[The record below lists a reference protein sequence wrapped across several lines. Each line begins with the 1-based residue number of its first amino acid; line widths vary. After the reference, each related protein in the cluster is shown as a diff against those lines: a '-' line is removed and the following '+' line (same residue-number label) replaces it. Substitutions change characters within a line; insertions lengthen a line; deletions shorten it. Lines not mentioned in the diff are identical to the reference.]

1 MVTLLLAGTMTMQAA
16 DVKQQGNIV
25 TIRPDGGQAKV
36 ICLEVINDNII
47 RVRATPKEELPVKPA
62 SLMIVPQQA
71 PAKGSYTIEETN
83 EAVCVV
89 SKNVRA
95 VVSKAKGEVWFY
107 DGEGKVRLLKETEN
121 GNGKQFW
128 DFTVPERELGIKGGV
143 QPTEEQKHGLSWQMT
158 FDSPDDEAF
167 YGLGQHQS
175 EEFNM
180 KGKNEDLFQY
190 NTKVSIPFVLST
202 KGYGLLWDAYSYC
215 RFGNPNDYQQLNR
228 AFKLYD
234 KQGREGH
241 LTGTYIDARG
251 KKLVRNEDS
260 IYYEYGTPE
269 KSEIALKTD
278 NGGIKNLP
286 KGFNLAGA
294 NVVYEGFVE
303 APQTDNYQF
312 ILYYAGYIKVYIDG
326 KEVVQERWRTAWN
339 PNAYKFSAMLT
350 QNKKTHLRIEWQPDG
365 GESYCGL
372 RVAKSRAAEDRDA
385 LTIWCE
391 MAKDMDYYFI
401 AGKNFDEV
409 ISGYR
414 TLTGKASLY
423 PKWALGFWQSR
434 ERYKTQDEIVSTL
447 AEFRK
452 RQIPIDNIVQD
463 WNYWPEDQW
472 GSHQFEAS
480 RYPNPQQMLDDVHQ
494 MHGRFMISVW
504 PKLYVNTDNYK
515 ELDAKGWMYNQS
527 PTDDIHDWVGPG
539 YKNGFYDAYDPEARK
554 MFWRQMAEK
563 LYPVAPLSSP
573 EGATKVRKSN
583 EAPSGAVGGAY
594 VDAWWMDASEP
605 NVRDCTPMWYRKA
618 LCGPTALGTST
629 EYFNAY
635 STVNADA
642 IYNGQRSV
650 WKGKQN
656 EPRVFLLTRSGFA
669 GEQRYSTATWSGDI
683 GTRWEDMRAQMTA
696 GLNYS
701 MSGIPFW
708 GMDQGGFC
716 VEKRYEEAQ
725 RLFDRTGQENEDLKE
740 WRELQTRWNQFG
752 AFIPLFR
759 SHGQWP
765 LREIWNIAPDNH
777 PAYKSFVYY
786 DRLRYQLMP
795 YLYSLA
801 GWAHFKDYTL
811 MRALVMDFNGDSE
824 VENVGNQ
831 WMLGPAL
838 MACPVGYYKAR
849 NRSVYF
855 PAQTGWYNLYS
866 GEKIIDSDPTAAANS
881 SLFTLHSSLSS
892 RRLVVD
898 APYEQIPVFVREG
911 AIIPFG
917 PAMQWSDEKPAELIN
932 LYVYAGQDGE
942 FQLYEDE
949 GTNYNY
955 EKGKYATIDI
965 TYDDASS
972 TVTFG
977 ARKGQFPGMLKQRRF
992 NVVLVGKDAPKPLNL
1007 ENPEGKMVTYNGK
1020 AVSVK
1025 L

>member
-1 MVTLLLAGTMTMQAA
+1 MKQIMIMVSALLVSATAMAA
-16 DVKQQGNIV
+16 SVQTSANNV

-36 ICLEVINDNII
+36 ISLEVMNDNII
-47 RVRATPKEELPVKPA
+47 RVRATSKDALPVKPA
-62 SLMIVPQQA
+62 SLMIVPQAA
-71 PAKGSYTIEETN
+71 PAKGSYSVTEDADN
-83 EAVCVV
+83 VV
-89 SKNVRA
+89 VKAKNVKA
-95 VVSKAKGEVWFY
+95 VVSKATGQVTFY
-107 DGEGKVRLLKETEN
+107 DAAGNQLLKEAKD
-121 GNGKQFW
+121 GKQFW
-128 DFTVPERELGIKGGV
+128 DFTVPERELGIKTGYTV
-143 QPTEEQKHGLSWQMT
+143 PEEQKHGLSWQMK

-190 NTKVSIPFVLST
+190 NTKVSIPFVLSN
-202 KGYGLLWDAYSYC
+202 KNYGLLWDSYSYC
-215 RFGNPNDYQQLNR
+215 RFGNPNDYLQLNR

-234 KQGREGH
+234 KSGKEGH
-241 LTGTYIDARG
+241 LTGTYVDARG
-251 KKLVRNEDS
+251 KKLVRDEDS

-269 KSEIALKTD
+269 KSAIALKTD
-278 NGGIKNLP
+278 NGGIKNFP
-286 KGFNLAGA
+286 KDINLFGA
-294 NVVYEGFVE
+294 NVTYEGFIE
-303 APQTDNYQF
+303 PECCGHCKGKSQLYQF
-312 ILYYAGYIKVYIDG
+312 ILYYSGYVKVYIDG
-326 KEVVQERWRTAWN
+326 KEVVPERWRTAWN
-339 PNAYKFSAMLT
+339 PNTYKFSTEL
-350 QNKKTHLRIEWQPDG
+350 QKGKRVQLRIEWRPDG
-365 GESYCGL
+365 GEAYCGL
-372 RVAKSRAAEDRDA
+372 RVSEPRNKTEREQLSV
-385 LTIWCE
+385 WSE

-401 AGKNFDEV
+401 AGENLDQV

-423 PKWALGFWQSR
+423 PKWVLGFWQSR
-434 ERYKTQDEIVSTL
+434 ERYKTQDEIEGTL

-452 RQIPIDNIVQD
+452 RHIPIDNIVQD

-472 GSHQFEAS
+472 GSHKFEAS
-480 RYPNPQQMLDDVHQ
+480 RYPNPQQMLDNVHQ

-504 PKLYVNTDNYK
+504 PKFYCNTDNYK
-515 ELDAKGWMYNQS
+515 ELDAKGWMYIQS

-539 YKNGFYDAYDPEARK
+539 YTNGFYDAYDAGARK
-554 MFWRQMAEK
+554 MFWRQMDEN
-563 LYPVAPLSSP
+563 LYSAL
-573 EGATKVRKSN
+573 GK
-583 EAPSGAVGGAY
+583 G

-618 LCGPTALGTST
+618 LSGPTALGTST

-650 WKGKQN
+650 WKGKLN

-669 GEQRYSTATWSGDI
+669 GEQRFSTATWSGDI

-701 MSGIPFW
+701 ISGVPFW

-716 VEKRYEEAQ
+716 VENRYVAAQ
-725 RLFDRTGQENEDLKE
+725 QLYDRTKVENEDLKE

-752 AFIPLFR
+752 TFIPLFR

-765 LREIWNIAPDNH
+765 LREIWNIAPDEH

-786 DRLRYQLMP
+786 DKLRYRLMP

-801 GWAHFKDYTL
+801 GWAHFRDYTL
-811 MRALVMDFNGDSE
+811 MRPLVMDFNGDRE
-824 VENVGNQ
+824 VENIGNQ
-831 WMLGPAL
+831 WMFGPAL
-838 MACPVGYYKAR
+838 MACPVGYHKAR

-855 PAQTGWYNLYS
+855 PAQCAWYDLYT
-866 GEKIIDSDPTAAANS
+866 GEKIIDAKPNVS
-881 SLFTLHSSLSS
+881 SSG

-898 APYEQIPVFVREG
+898 APYERIPVFVRSG

-917 PAMQWSDEKPAELIN
+917 PEMEWSDEKPAELIH
-932 LYVYAGQDGE
+932 LYVYAGQDGS

-965 TYDDASS
+965 TYDDATR

-977 ARKGQFPGMLKQRRF
+977 ARKGQFAGMLKNRQF
-992 NVVLVGKDAPKPLNL
+992 NIVLISKEHPQPLNL
-1007 ENPEGKMVTYNGK
+1007 DNPSGKLVSYNGK
-1020 AVSVK
+1020 AITVK

>member
-1 MVTLLLAGTMTMQAA
+1 MKKVLATVSALLMAGTSLAA
-16 DVKQQGNIV
+16 DVQTNGNNV

-36 ICLEVINDNII
+36 VYLEVINDRII
-47 RVRATPKEELPVKPA
+47 RVRATSESSLPVKPA
-62 SLMIVPQQA
+62 SLMIVPQTA
-71 PAKGSYTIEETN
+71 PQKGSFTVSEEGET
-83 EAVCVV
+83 VV
-89 SKNVRA
+89 VKAKEVKA
-95 VVSKAKGEVWFY
+95 VVQKATGAVTFFDA
-107 DGEGKVRLLKETEN
+107 DGRQLLQEAKD
-121 GNGKQFW
+121 GKQFW
-128 DFTVPERELGIKGGV
+128 PFTVPERELGIKGGV
-143 QPTEEQKHGLSWQMT
+143 QPTEAQKHGLTWQMK

-190 NTKVSIPFVLST
+190 NTKVSIPFVLSN
-202 KGYGLLWDAYSYC
+202 KGYGLLWDSYSYC
-215 RFGNPNDYQQLNR
+215 RFGNPNDYLQLNR

-234 KQGREGH
+234 RNGEEGH
-241 LTGTYIDARG
+241 LTGTYIDRMG
-251 KKLVRNEDS
+251 KKLVRDEDS
-260 IYYEYGTPE
+260 IYYEYGTPA

-286 KGFNLAGA
+286 QGFQLMGA
-294 NVVYEGFVE
+294 NVTYEGFIE
-303 APQTDNYQF
+303 PECCGKCKGKTQLYQF

-326 KEVVQERWRTAWN
+326 REVVPERWRTAWN
-339 PNAYKFSAMLT
+339 PNSYKFSCELQKGRKA
-350 QNKKTHLRIEWQPDG
+350 QLRIEWQPDG

-372 RVAKSRAAEDRDA
+372 RVAEPRSAEERGK
-385 LTIWCE
+385 LSVWSE
-391 MAKDMDYYFI
+391 MARDMDYYFI
-401 AGKNFDEV
+401 AGSTFDQV

-414 TLTGKASLY
+414 TLTGRASLY
-423 PKWALGFWQSR
+423 PKWVLGFWQSR
-434 ERYKTQDEIVSTL
+434 ERYKTSGEIEDNL

-452 RQIPIDNIVQD
+452 RHIPIDNIVQD

-480 RYPNPQQMLDDVHQ
+480 RYPNPQAMLDSVHA

-504 PKLYVNTDNYK
+504 PKFYCNTNNYK
-515 ELDAKGWMYNQS
+515 ELDAKGWMYVQS

-539 YKNGFYDAYDPEARK
+539 YKNGFYDAYDAGARK
-554 MFWRQMAEK
+554 MFWRQMDEN
-563 LYPVAPLSSP
+563 LY
-573 EGATKVRKSN
+573 TKYN
-583 EAPSGAVGGAY
+583 HNGIAG

-618 LCGPTALGTST
+618 LSGPTALGTST

-650 WKGKQN
+650 YKGKAD

-669 GEQRYSTATWSGDI
+669 GEQRFSTATWSGDI

-716 VEKRYEEAQ
+716 VENRYMAAQ
-725 RLFDRTGQENEDLKE
+725 QIFDRAGVETEDLKE
-740 WRELQTRWNQFG
+740 WRELQCRWNQFG

-765 LREIWNIAPDNH
+765 LREIWNIAPDEH

-786 DRLRYQLMP
+786 DKLRYRLMP
-795 YLYSLA
+795 YLYSMA

-811 MRALVMDFNGDSE
+811 MRALVMDFNGDKE
-824 VENVGNQ
+824 VENIGNQ
-831 WMLGPAL
+831 WMFGPAL

-855 PAQTGWYNLYS
+855 PDQCGWYNLYTNEFVE
-866 GEKIIDSDPTAAANS
+866 GGQ
-881 SLFTLHSSLSS
+881 
-892 RRLVVD
+892 RLVVE
-898 APYEQIPVFVREG
+898 APYEQIPVYVREG

-917 PAMQWSDEKPAELIN
+917 PEMEWSDEKPAELIN
-932 LYVYAGQDGE
+932 LYVYAGQNGE

-965 TYDDASS
+965 RYDDASK
-972 TVTFG
+972 TVSFG
-977 ARKGQFPGMLKQRRF
+977 ARQGQFPGMLKNRRF
-992 NVVLVGKDAPKPLNL
+992 NIVLITKDAPKPLNL
-1007 ENPEGKMVTYNGK
+1007 DNPEGKMVNYAGK
-1020 AVSVK
+1020 A
-1025 L
+1025 LTIQL

>member
-1 MVTLLLAGTMTMQAA
+1 MKRIKILVSAMLLSSTMMAA
-16 DVKQQGNIV
+16 VVQTNGNNV
-25 TIRPDGGQAKV
+25 TIMPDGGQAKV
-36 ICLEVINDNII
+36 VYLEVMNNQII
-47 RVRATPKEELPVKPA
+47 RVRATSKQALPTKPA
-62 SLMIVPQQA
+62 SLMIVPQSA
-71 PAKGSYTIEETN
+71 PAKGSYTITDEGAT
-83 EAVCVV
+83 VV
-89 SKNVRA
+89 VKTQKVKA
-95 VVSKAKGEVWFY
+95 VVQKSTGAITFF
-107 DGEGKVRLLKETEN
+107 DAAGKQLLKEAQD
-121 GNGKQFW
+121 GKRFW
-128 DFTVPERELGIKGGV
+128 DFTVPERELGMKTGYTV
-143 QPTEEQKHGLSWQMT
+143 PEAHKHGLSWQMK
-158 FDSPDDEAF
+158 FDSPEDEAF

-190 NTKVSIPFVLST
+190 NTKVSIPFVLSN
-202 KGYGLLWDAYSYC
+202 KNYGLLWDSYSYC
-215 RFGNPNDYQQLNR
+215 RFGNPNDYLQLNR

-241 LTGTYIDARG
+241 LTGTYVDAHG
-251 KKLVRNEDS
+251 KKLVRDEDS

-269 KSEIALKTD
+269 KSAIALKTD
-278 NGGIKNLP
+278 NGGIKNFP
-286 KGFNLAGA
+286 KGINLMGA
-294 NVVYEGFVE
+294 NVTYEGFIEPVNSGNC
-303 APQTDNYQF
+303 PLSTVNCKLNYQF
-312 ILYYAGYIKVYIDG
+312 ILYYSGYVKVYIDG
-326 KEVVQERWRTAWN
+326 KEVVPERWRTAWN
-339 PNAYKFSAMLT
+339 PNSYKFSTEL
-350 QNKKTHLRIEWQPDG
+350 QQGKRVQLRIEWRPDG
-365 GESYCGL
+365 GEAYCGL
-372 RVAKSRAAEDRDA
+372 RVAEPRSKQEREQLS
-385 LTIWCE
+385 IWSE

-401 AGKNFDEV
+401 AGDNLDQV
-409 ISGYR
+409 VSGYR

-423 PKWALGFWQSR
+423 PKWVLGFWQSR
-434 ERYKTQDEIVSTL
+434 ERYKTQDEIEGTL

-452 RQIPIDNIVQD
+452 RHIPIDNIVQD
-463 WNYWPEDQW
+463 WNYWPENQW

-480 RYPNPQQMLDDVHQ
+480 RYPNPQQMLDNVHK

-504 PKLYVNTDNYK
+504 PKFYCNTDNYK
-515 ELDAKGWMYNQS
+515 ELDAKGWMYIQS

-539 YKNGFYDAYDPEARK
+539 YTNGFYDAYDPGARK
-554 MFWRQMAEK
+554 MFWRQMDEN
-563 LYPVAPLSSP
+563 LYSAL
-573 EGATKVRKSN
+573 GK
-583 EAPSGAVGGAY
+583 G

-618 LCGPTALGTST
+618 LSGPTALGTST

-650 WKGKQN
+650 WKGKTN

-701 MSGIPFW
+701 ISGVPFW

-716 VEKRYEEAQ
+716 VESRYVAAQ
-725 RLFDRTGQENEDLKE
+725 QLFDKSGVENEDLKE

-752 AFIPLFR
+752 TFIPLFR

-765 LREIWNIAPDNH
+765 LREIWNIAPDEH

-786 DRLRYQLMP
+786 DKLRYRLMP

-811 MRALVMDFNGDSE
+811 MRPLVMDFNGDRE
-824 VENVGNQ
+824 VENIGNQ

-855 PAQTGWYNLYS
+855 PAQSSWYNLYT
-866 GEKIIDSDPTAAANS
+866 GEMIEGGQ
-881 SLFTLHSSLSS
+881 
-892 RRLVVD
+892 RLVVE
-898 APYEQIPVFVREG
+898 APYEQIPVFVRSG

-917 PAMQWSDEKPAELIN
+917 PEMEWSDEKPAELIH
-932 LYVYAGQDGE
+932 LYIYAGANGQ

-965 TYDDASS
+965 TYDDATR
-972 TVTFG
+972 TVSFG
-977 ARKGQFPGMLKQRRF
+977 ARKGQFAGMLKNRQF
-992 NVVLVGKDAPKPLNL
+992 NIVLVSKDHPQPLNL
-1007 ENPEGKMVTYNGK
+1007 DNPSGKLVQYNGK

>member
-1 MVTLLLAGTMTMQAA
+1 MKRIFNLVSALMLSSTMMAA
-16 DVKQQGNIV
+16 SVQTSANNV

-36 ICLEVINDNII
+36 ISLEVMNDNII
-47 RVRATPKEELPVKPA
+47 RVRATSKDALPVKPA
-62 SLMIVPQQA
+62 SLMIVPQTA
-71 PAKGSYTIEETN
+71 PAKGSYSVTEDADN
-83 EAVCVV
+83 VV
-89 SKNVRA
+89 VKAKNVKA
-95 VVSKAKGEVWFY
+95 VVSKATGQVTFY
-107 DGEGKVRLLKETEN
+107 DAAGNQLLKEAKD
-121 GNGKQFW
+121 GKQFW
-128 DFTVPERELGIKGGV
+128 DFTVPERELGIKTGYTV
-143 QPTEEQKHGLSWQMT
+143 PEEQKHGLSWQMK

-190 NTKVSIPFVLST
+190 NTKVSIPFVLSN
-202 KGYGLLWDAYSYC
+202 KNYGLLWDSYSYC
-215 RFGNPNDYQQLNR
+215 RFGNPNDYLQLNR

-234 KQGREGH
+234 KSGKEGH
-241 LTGTYIDARG
+241 LTGTYVDARG
-251 KKLVRNEDS
+251 KKLVRDEDS

-269 KSEIALKTD
+269 KSAIALKTD
-278 NGGIKNLP
+278 NGGIKNFP
-286 KGFNLAGA
+286 KDINLFGA
-294 NVVYEGFVE
+294 NVTYEGFIE
-303 APQTDNYQF
+303 PECCGHCKGKSQLYQF
-312 ILYYAGYIKVYIDG
+312 ILYYSGYVKVYIDG
-326 KEVVQERWRTAWN
+326 KEVVPERWRTAWN
-339 PNAYKFSAMLT
+339 PNTYKFSTELLKGKRV
-350 QNKKTHLRIEWQPDG
+350 QLRIEWRPDG
-365 GESYCGL
+365 GEAYCGL
-372 RVAKSRAAEDRDA
+372 RVSEPRNKTEREQLSV
-385 LTIWCE
+385 WSE

-401 AGKNFDEV
+401 AGENLDQV

-423 PKWALGFWQSR
+423 PKWVLGFWQSR
-434 ERYKTQDEIVSTL
+434 ERYKTQDEIEGTL

-452 RQIPIDNIVQD
+452 RHIPIDNIVQD

-472 GSHQFEAS
+472 GSHKFEAS
-480 RYPNPQQMLDDVHQ
+480 RYPNPQQMLDNVHQ

-504 PKLYVNTDNYK
+504 PKFYCNTDNYK
-515 ELDAKGWMYNQS
+515 ELDAKGWMYIQS

-539 YKNGFYDAYDPEARK
+539 YTNGFYDAYDAGARK
-554 MFWRQMAEK
+554 MFWRQMDEN
-563 LYPVAPLSSP
+563 LYSAL
-573 EGATKVRKSN
+573 GK
-583 EAPSGAVGGAY
+583 G

-618 LCGPTALGTST
+618 LSGPTALGTST

-650 WKGKQN
+650 WKGKLN

-669 GEQRYSTATWSGDI
+669 GEQRFSTATWSGDI

-701 MSGIPFW
+701 ISGVPFW

-716 VEKRYEEAQ
+716 VENRYVAAQ
-725 RLFDRTGQENEDLKE
+725 QLYDRTKVENEDLKE

-752 AFIPLFR
+752 TFIPLFR

-765 LREIWNIAPDNH
+765 LREIWNIAPDEH

-786 DRLRYQLMP
+786 DKLRYRLMP

-801 GWAHFKDYTL
+801 GWAHFRDYTL
-811 MRALVMDFNGDSE
+811 MRPLVMDFNGDRE
-824 VENVGNQ
+824 VENIGNQ
-831 WMLGPAL
+831 WMFGPAL

-855 PAQTGWYNLYS
+855 PAQCGWYNLYT
-866 GEKIIDSDPTAAANS
+866 GEYTEGGQ
-881 SLFTLHSSLSS
+881 
-892 RRLVVD
+892 RLVVD

-917 PAMQWSDEKPAELIN
+917 PEMEWSDEKPAELIN
-932 LYVYAGQDGE
+932 LYIYAGQNGS

-965 TYDDASS
+965 TYDDATR
-972 TVTFG
+972 TVSFG
-977 ARKGQFPGMLKQRRF
+977 ARKGQFAGMLKNRRF
-992 NVVLVGKDAPKPLNL
+992 NVVLITKDAPKALNL
-1007 ENPEGKMVTYNGK
+1007 DSPEGKMVSYSGK
-1020 AVSVK
+1020 FTSVSLK
-1025 L
+1025 

>member
-1 MVTLLLAGTMTMQAA
+1 MKKLLCMVSALLLTGVSFAA
-16 DVKQQGNIV
+16 EVQTNGNTV

-36 ICLEVINDNII
+36 IRLEVMNDNII
-47 RVRATPKEELPVKPA
+47 RVRATSKEALPEKPA
-62 SLMIVPQQA
+62 SLMIVPQKA
-71 PAKGSYTIEETN
+71 PEKGAYSINEDAVSVVVKAKNIS
-83 EAVCVV
+83 
-89 SKNVRA
+89 A
-95 VVSKAKGEVWFY
+95 VVMKQTGMVTFFDAA
-107 DGEGKVRLLKETEN
+107 GKQLLKEAKD
-121 GNGKQFW
+121 GKQFW
-128 DFTVPERELGIKGGV
+128 DFTVPERELGMKTGFTV
-143 QPTEEQKHGLSWQMT
+143 PEEAKHGLTWQMK

-190 NTKVSIPFVLST
+190 NTKVSIPFVLSN
-202 KGYGLLWDAYSYC
+202 KNYGILWDSYSYC
-215 RFGNPNDYQQLNR
+215 RFGNPNDYLQLNR
-228 AFKLYD
+228 AFRLYD
-234 KQGREGH
+234 KQGNMGH
-241 LTGTYIDARG
+241 LTGTYIDRMG
-251 KKLVRNEDS
+251 KKLVRDEDS

-269 KSEIALKTD
+269 KSEIANRTD
-278 NGGIKNLP
+278 NGGIKNFP
-286 KGFNLAGA
+286 KGFQLAGA
-294 NVVYEGFVE
+294 NVIYEGFIE
-303 APQTDNYQF
+303 PLTSELYQF
-312 ILYYAGYIKVYIDG
+312 ILYYSGYIKVYIDG
-326 KEVVQERWRTAWN
+326 KEVVPERWRTSWN
-339 PNAYKFSAMLT
+339 PNAYKFEVTMEE
-350 QNKKTHLRIEWQPDG
+350 KKRVQLRIEWQPDG
-365 GESYCGL
+365 GEAYCGL
-372 RVAKSRAAEDRDA
+372 RVAEPRSTEERGKLSV
-385 LTIWCE
+385 WSE

-401 AGKNFDEV
+401 AGENLDQV

-423 PKWALGFWQSR
+423 PKWVLGFWQSR
-434 ERYKTQDEIVSTL
+434 ERYKTQEEVEGTL
-447 AEFRK
+447 TEFRK
-452 RQIPIDNIVQD
+452 RHIPIDNIVQD

-472 GSHQFEAS
+472 GSHEFEAS
-480 RYPNPQQMLDDVHQ
+480 RYPNPQQMLDNVHQ

-504 PKLYVNTDNYK
+504 PKFYCNTDNYK
-515 ELDAKGWMYNQS
+515 ELDAKGWMYVQS

-539 YKNGFYDAYDPEARK
+539 YTNGFYDAYDPDARK
-554 MFWRQMAEK
+554 MFWRQMDEK
-563 LYPVAPLSSP
+563 LYTGLSGKP
-573 EGATKVRKSN
+573 GKSG
-583 EAPSGAVGGAY
+583 SQSY

-650 WKGKQN
+650 WKGKAN

-701 MSGIPFW
+701 ISGIPFW

-716 VEKRYEEAQ
+716 VENRYVAAQ
-725 RLFDRTGQENEDLKE
+725 QLFDRTGQENEDLKE

-752 AFIPLFR
+752 TFIPLFR

-765 LREIWNIAPDNH
+765 LREIWNIAPESH
-777 PAYKSFVYY
+777 PAYQSFVYY
-786 DRLRYQLMP
+786 DKLRYRLMP
-795 YLYSLA
+795 YLYSMA

-811 MRALVMDFNGDSE
+811 MRPLVMDFNGDKE
-824 VENVGNQ
+824 VEDIGNQ
-831 WMLGPAL
+831 WMFGPAL

-855 PAQTGWYNLYS
+855 PEQCGWYNLYTNEYIQ
-866 GEKIIDSDPTAAANS
+866 GGQ
-881 SLFTLHSSLSS
+881 
-892 RRLVVD
+892 RLVVD

-917 PAMQWSDEKPAELIN
+917 PEMEWSDEKPAELIH
-932 LYVYAGQDGE
+932 LYIYAGRNGT

-955 EKGKYATIDI
+955 EKDKYATIDI
-965 TYDDASS
+965 TYDDVSK
-972 TVTFG
+972 TVSFG
-977 ARKGQFPGMLKQRRF
+977 ARQGQFPGMLKNRRF
-992 NVVLVGKDAPKPLNL
+992 NVVLITKDNPRPLNL
-1007 ENPEGKMVTYNGK
+1007 GDPKGVTVDYNGK
-1020 AVSVK
+1020 AITCN

>member
-1 MVTLLLAGTMTMQAA
+1 MKRIQILVSGLLLSSTMMAA
-16 DVKQQGNIV
+16 VVQTNGNNV
-25 TIRPDGGQAKV
+25 TITPDGGQAKV
-36 ICLEVINDNII
+36 VYLEVINNQII
-47 RVRATPKEELPVKPA
+47 RVRATSQQALPTKPA
-62 SLMIVPQQA
+62 SLMIVPNAA
-71 PAKGSYTIEETN
+71 PAKGSYTITDEGDN
-83 EAVCVV
+83 VV
-89 SKNVRA
+89 VKTQKVKA
-95 VVSKAKGEVWFY
+95 VVQKATGQITFF
-107 DGEGKVRLLKETEN
+107 DATGKQLLKEAQE
-121 GNGKQFW
+121 GKKFW
-128 DFTVPERELGIKGGV
+128 DFTVPERELGMKTGYTV
-143 QPTEEQKHGLSWQMT
+143 PEEQKHGLSWQMK

-190 NTKVSIPFVLST
+190 NTKVSIPFVLSN
-202 KGYGLLWDAYSYC
+202 KNYGLLWDSYSYC
-215 RFGNPNDYQQLNR
+215 RFGNPNDYLQLNR

-234 KQGREGH
+234 KSGKEGH
-241 LTGTYIDARG
+241 LTGTYVDARG
-251 KKLVRNEDS
+251 KKLVRDEDS

-269 KSEIALKTD
+269 KSAIALKTD
-278 NGGIKNLP
+278 NGGIKNFP
-286 KGFNLAGA
+286 KDINLMGA
-294 NVVYEGFVE
+294 NVTYEGFIE
-303 APQTDNYQF
+303 PECIPEQGSPTRSLCGHCKGKSQLYQF
-312 ILYYAGYIKVYIDG
+312 ILYYSGYVKVYIDG
-326 KEVVQERWRTAWN
+326 KEVVPERWRTAWN
-339 PNAYKFSAMLT
+339 PNTYKFSTEL
-350 QNKKTHLRIEWQPDG
+350 QKGKRVQLRIEWRPDG
-365 GESYCGL
+365 GEAYCGL
-372 RVAKSRAAEDRDA
+372 RVAEPRSKQEREQLSV
-385 LTIWCE
+385 WSE

-401 AGKNFDEV
+401 AGENLDQV

-423 PKWALGFWQSR
+423 PKWVLGFWQSR
-434 ERYKTQDEIVSTL
+434 ERYKTQDEIEGTL

-452 RQIPIDNIVQD
+452 RHIPIDNIVQD

-480 RYPNPQQMLDDVHQ
+480 RYPNPQQMLDNVHQ

-504 PKLYVNTDNYK
+504 PKFYCNTDNYK
-515 ELDAKGWMYNQS
+515 ELDAKGWMYVQS

-539 YKNGFYDAYDPEARK
+539 YTNGFYDAYDAGARK
-554 MFWRQMAEK
+554 MFWRQMDEN
-563 LYPVAPLSSP
+563 LYTKYNHNGVA
-573 EGATKVRKSN
+573 G
-583 EAPSGAVGGAY
+583 

-618 LCGPTALGTST
+618 LSGPTALGTST

-650 WKGKQN
+650 WKGKLN

-701 MSGIPFW
+701 ISGVPFW

-716 VEKRYEEAQ
+716 VENRYVAAQ
-725 RLFDRTGQENEDLKE
+725 QLYDRTKVENEDLKE

-752 AFIPLFR
+752 TFIPLFR

-765 LREIWNIAPDNH
+765 LREIWNIAPDEH

-786 DRLRYQLMP
+786 DKLRYRLMP

-811 MRALVMDFNGDSE
+811 MRPLVMDFNGDKE
-824 VENVGNQ
+824 VENIGNQ
-831 WMLGPAL
+831 WMFGPAL

-855 PAQTGWYNLYS
+855 PAQCGWYNLYT
-866 GEKIIDSDPTAAANS
+866 GEYTEGGQ
-881 SLFTLHSSLSS
+881 
-892 RRLVVD
+892 RLIVD

-917 PAMQWSDEKPAELIN
+917 PEMEWSDEKPAELIN
-932 LYVYAGQDGE
+932 LYVYAGQDGA

-965 TYDDASS
+965 TYDDATR
-972 TVTFG
+972 TVSFG
-977 ARKGQFPGMLKQRRF
+977 ARKGQFAGMLKNRQF
-992 NVVLVGKDAPKPLNL
+992 NIVLISKEHPQPLNL
-1007 ENPEGKMVTYNGK
+1007 DNPSGKLVSYNGK
-1020 AVSVK
+1020 ALTVK

>member
-1 MVTLLLAGTMTMQAA
+1 MKRIKILVSALAIASMSQAA
-16 DVKQQGNIV
+16 TVQTNGNNV
-25 TIRPDGGQAKV
+25 TITPDGGQAKV
-36 ICLEVINDNII
+36 VRLEVMNDNII
-47 RVRATPKEELPVKPA
+47 RVRATSKEALPEKPA
-62 SLMIVPQQA
+62 SLMIVPQVA
-71 PAKGSYTIEETN
+71 PTKGYTITEEGDN
-83 EAVCVV
+83 VV
-89 SKNVRA
+89 VKAKNVKA
-95 VVSKAKGEVWFY
+95 VVSKATGEVTFF
-107 DGEGKVRLLKETEN
+107 DAEGMQLLKEAK
-121 GNGKQFW
+121 GGKQFW
-128 DFTVPERELGIKGGV
+128 DFTVPERELGIKTGYTV
-143 QPTEEQKHGLSWQMT
+143 PEAQKHGLSWQMK
-158 FDSPDDEAF
+158 FDSPEDEAF

-190 NTKVSIPFVLST
+190 NTKVSIPFVLSN
-202 KGYGLLWDAYSYC
+202 KNYGLLWDSYSYC
-215 RFGNPNDYQQLNR
+215 RFGNPNDYLQLNR

-241 LTGTYIDARG
+241 LTGTYVDAHG
-251 KKLVRNEDS
+251 KKLVRDEDS

-269 KSEIALKTD
+269 KSAIALKTD
-278 NGGIKNLP
+278 NGGIKNFP
-286 KGFNLAGA
+286 KEINLYGA
-294 NVVYEGFVE
+294 NVTYEGFIE
-303 APQTDNYQF
+303 PECIPEQGSPTRSLCGKCKGKKQLYQF
-312 ILYYAGYIKVYIDG
+312 ILYYSGYVKVYIDG
-326 KEVVQERWRTAWN
+326 KEVVPERWRTAWN
-339 PNAYKFSAMLT
+339 PNTYKFSTEL
-350 QNKKTHLRIEWQPDG
+350 QKGKKVQLRIEWRPDG
-365 GESYCGL
+365 GEAYCGL
-372 RVAKSRAAEDRDA
+372 RVSEPRNKTEREQLSV
-385 LTIWCE
+385 WSE

-401 AGKNFDEV
+401 AGENLDQV

-423 PKWALGFWQSR
+423 PKWVLGFWQSR
-434 ERYKTQDEIVSTL
+434 ERYKTQDEIEGTL

-452 RQIPIDNIVQD
+452 RHIPIDNIVQD

-472 GSHQFEAS
+472 GSHKFEAS
-480 RYPNPQQMLDDVHQ
+480 RYPNPQQMLDNVHQ

-504 PKLYVNTDNYK
+504 PKFYCNTDNYK
-515 ELDAKGWMYNQS
+515 ELDAKGWMYIQS

-539 YKNGFYDAYDPEARK
+539 YTNGFYDAYDPGARK
-554 MFWRQMAEK
+554 MFWRQMDEN
-563 LYPVAPLSSP
+563 LYSAL
-573 EGATKVRKSN
+573 GK
-583 EAPSGAVGGAY
+583 GI
-594 VDAWWMDASEP
+594 DAWWMDASEP

-618 LCGPTALGTST
+618 LSGPTALGTST

-650 WKGKQN
+650 WGGKLN

-696 GLNYS
+696 GLNYA

-716 VEKRYEEAQ
+716 VENRYVIAQ
-725 RLFDRTGQENEDLKE
+725 SIYDKSGVENEDLKE

-752 AFIPLFR
+752 TFIPLFR
-759 SHGQWP
+759 AHGQWP
-765 LREIWNIAPDNH
+765 LREIWNIAPDEH

-786 DRLRYQLMP
+786 DKLRYRLMP
-795 YLYSLA
+795 YLYSMA

-811 MRALVMDFNGDSE
+811 MRALVMDFNGDKE
-824 VENVGNQ
+824 VENIGNQ
-831 WMLGPAL
+831 WMFGPAL

-855 PAQTGWYNLYS
+855 PAQCGWYNLYT
-866 GEKIIDSDPTAAANS
+866 GEYTEGGQ
-881 SLFTLHSSLSS
+881 
-892 RRLVVD
+892 RLIVD

-917 PAMQWSDEKPAELIN
+917 PEMEWSDEKPAELIN
-932 LYVYAGQDGE
+932 LYVYEGQDGS

-955 EKGKYATIDI
+955 EKGKYATVDI
-965 TYDDASS
+965 TYDDVTK
-972 TVTFG
+972 TVSFG
-977 ARKGQFPGMLKQRRF
+977 ARKGQFPGMLKNRRF
-992 NVVLVGKDAPKPLNL
+992 NIVFVSKDAPKPLNL
-1007 ENPEGKMVTYNGK
+1007 DNPEGKMVNYSGK
-1020 AVSVK
+1020 AVSVR

>member
-1 MVTLLLAGTMTMQAA
+1 MIVDITTNNIKMKRIKILVSAMLLSSTMMAA
-16 DVKQQGNIV
+16 VVQTNGNNV
-25 TIRPDGGQAKV
+25 TIMPDGGQAKV
-36 ICLEVINDNII
+36 VYLEVMNNQII
-47 RVRATPKEELPVKPA
+47 RVRATSKQALPTKPA
-62 SLMIVPQQA
+62 SLMIVPQSA
-71 PAKGSYTIEETN
+71 PAKGSYTITDEGAT
-83 EAVCVV
+83 VV
-89 SKNVRA
+89 VKTQKVKA
-95 VVSKAKGEVWFY
+95 VVQKSTGAITFF
-107 DGEGKVRLLKETEN
+107 DAAGKQLLKEAQD
-121 GNGKQFW
+121 GKRFW
-128 DFTVPERELGIKGGV
+128 DFTVPERELGMKTGYTV
-143 QPTEEQKHGLSWQMT
+143 PEAHKHGLSWQMK
-158 FDSPDDEAF
+158 FDSPEDEAF

-190 NTKVSIPFVLST
+190 NTKVSIPFVLSN
-202 KGYGLLWDAYSYC
+202 KNYGLLWDSYSYC
-215 RFGNPNDYQQLNR
+215 RFGNPNDYLQLNR

-241 LTGTYIDARG
+241 LTGTYVDAHG
-251 KKLVRNEDS
+251 KKLVRDEDS

-269 KSEIALKTD
+269 KSAIALKTD
-278 NGGIKNLP
+278 NGGIKNFP
-286 KGFNLAGA
+286 KGINLMGA
-294 NVVYEGFVE
+294 NVTYEGYIE
-303 APQTDNYQF
+303 PQNCQLSAPALLACKARTINYQF
-312 ILYYAGYIKVYIDG
+312 ILYYSGYVKVYIDG
-326 KEVVQERWRTAWN
+326 KEVVPERWRTAWN
-339 PNAYKFSAMLT
+339 PNSYKFSTEL
-350 QNKKTHLRIEWQPDG
+350 QQGKRVQLRIEWRPDG
-365 GESYCGL
+365 GEAYCGL
-372 RVAKSRAAEDRDA
+372 RVAEPRSKQEREQ
-385 LTIWCE
+385 LCIWSE

-401 AGKNFDEV
+401 AGDNLDQV
-409 ISGYR
+409 VSGYR

-423 PKWALGFWQSR
+423 PKWVLGFWQSR
-434 ERYKTQDEIVSTL
+434 ERYKTQDEIEGTL

-452 RQIPIDNIVQD
+452 RHIPIDNIVQD
-463 WNYWPEDQW
+463 WNYWPENQW

-480 RYPNPQQMLDDVHQ
+480 RYPNPQQMLDNVHK

-504 PKLYVNTDNYK
+504 PKFYCNTDNYK
-515 ELDAKGWMYNQS
+515 ELDAKGWMYIQS

-539 YKNGFYDAYDPEARK
+539 YTNGFYDAYDPGARK
-554 MFWRQMAEK
+554 MFWRQMDDALYSGLALKGKK
-563 LYPVAPLSSP
+563 LSTIRSQLS
-573 EGATKVRKSN
+573 TL
-583 EAPSGAVGGAY
+583 

-618 LCGPTALGTST
+618 LSGPTALGTST

-650 WKGKQN
+650 WKGKTN

-701 MSGIPFW
+701 ISGVPFW

-716 VEKRYEEAQ
+716 VESRYVAAQ
-725 RLFDRTGQENEDLKE
+725 QLYDKSGLENEDLKE

-752 AFIPLFR
+752 TFIPLFR

-765 LREIWNIAPDNH
+765 LREIWNIAPDEH

-786 DRLRYQLMP
+786 DKLRYRLMP

-811 MRALVMDFNGDSE
+811 MRPLVMDFNGDRE
-824 VENVGNQ
+824 VENIGNQ

-855 PAQTGWYNLYS
+855 PQQCGWYDLYT
-866 GEKIIDSDPTAAANS
+866 GEMIEGGQ
-881 SLFTLHSSLSS
+881 
-892 RRLVVD
+892 RLVVD
-898 APYEQIPVFVREG
+898 APYEQIPVFVRSG

-917 PAMQWSDEKPAELIN
+917 PEMEWSDEKPAELIH
-932 LYVYAGQDGE
+932 LYIYAGANGQ

-965 TYDDASS
+965 TYDDATR
-972 TVTFG
+972 TVSFG
-977 ARKGQFPGMLKQRRF
+977 ARKGQFAGMLKNRQF
-992 NVVLVGKDAPKPLNL
+992 NIVLISKEHPQPLNL
-1007 ENPEGKMVTYNGK
+1007 DNPSGKLVQYNGK

>member
-1 MVTLLLAGTMTMQAA
+1 MKKLLCAVSALLLTGVSFAA
-16 DVKQQGNIV
+16 EVQTSGNTV
-25 TIRPDGGQAKV
+25 TIRPDEGQAKV
-36 ICLEVINDNII
+36 IRLEVMNNNIV
-47 RVRATPKEELPVKPA
+47 RVRATSKDVLPEKPA
-62 SLMIVPQQA
+62 SLMIVPQVA
-71 PAKGSYTIEETN
+71 PAKGSFSVSEEGDN
-83 EAVCVV
+83 VV
-89 SKNVRA
+89 VKAENVKA
-95 VVSKAKGEVWFY
+95 VVSKTTGEVTFF
-107 DGEGKVRLLKETEN
+107 DGEGNQLLKEAKD
-121 GNGKQFW
+121 GKQFW
-128 DFTVPERELGIKGGV
+128 DFTVPERELGMKTGFTV
-143 QPTEEQKHGLSWQMT
+143 PEEQKHGLTWQMK

-190 NTKVSIPFVLST
+190 NTKVSIPFVVSN
-202 KGYGLLWDAYSYC
+202 KNYGLLWDSYSYC
-215 RFGNPNDYQQLNR
+215 RFGNPNDYLQLNR
-228 AFKLYD
+228 AFRLYD
-234 KQGREGH
+234 RQGNKGH
-241 LTGTYIDARG
+241 LTGTYVDRMG
-251 KKLVRNEDS
+251 KKLVRDEDS

-278 NGGIKNLP
+278 NGGIKNFP
-286 KGFNLAGA
+286 KGFQLAGA
-294 NVVYEGFVE
+294 NVVYEGFIE
-303 APQTDNYQF
+303 PKCCDGGRCECKGNCQCKGKKELYQF
-312 ILYYAGYIKVYIDG
+312 ILYYSGYIKVYIDG
-326 KEVVQERWRTAWN
+326 KEVVPERWRTSWN
-339 PNAYKFSAMLT
+339 PNAYKFEVTME
-350 QNKKTHLRIEWQPDG
+350 KKKRVQLRIEWQPDG
-365 GESYCGL
+365 GEAYCGL
-372 RVAKSRAAEDRDA
+372 RVAEPRSAEERGK
-385 LTIWCE
+385 LSVWSE

-401 AGKNFDEV
+401 AGENLDQV

-423 PKWALGFWQSR
+423 PKWVLGFWQSR
-434 ERYKTQDEIVSTL
+434 ERYKTQDEIEGTL

-452 RQIPIDNIVQD
+452 RHIPIDNIVQD

-472 GSHQFEAS
+472 GSHEFEAS
-480 RYPNPQQMLDDVHQ
+480 RYPNPQQMLDNVHQ

-504 PKLYVNTDNYK
+504 PKFYCNTDNYK
-515 ELDAKGWMYNQS
+515 ELDAKGWMYIQS

-539 YKNGFYDAYDPEARK
+539 YTNGFYDAYDAGARK
-554 MFWRQMAEK
+554 MFWRQMDEK
-563 LYPVAPLSSP
+563 LYTGLS
-573 EGATKVRKSN
+573 GKSGM
-583 EAPSGAVGGAY
+583 SGASASM

-618 LCGPTALGTST
+618 LSSPTALGTST

-642 IYNGQRSV
+642 IYNGQRET
-650 WKGKQN
+650 WKKLLNGNSSNGKLS

-701 MSGIPFW
+701 ISGLPFW

-716 VEKRYEEAQ
+716 VENRYVAAQ
-725 RLFDRTGQENEDLKE
+725 QIYDRTKVENEDLKE

-752 AFIPLFR
+752 TFIPLFR

-765 LREIWNIAPDNH
+765 LREIWNIAPDEH

-786 DRLRYQLMP
+786 DKLRYRLMP
-795 YLYSLA
+795 YLYSMT
-801 GWAHFKDYTL
+801 GWVHFKDYTM
-811 MRALVMDFNGDSE
+811 MRPLVMDFNGDKE
-824 VENVGNQ
+824 VEDIGNQ
-831 WMLGPAL
+831 WMFGPAL

-855 PAQTGWYNLYS
+855 PEQCGWYNLYTNEYIQ
-866 GEKIIDSDPTAAANS
+866 GGQ
-881 SLFTLHSSLSS
+881 
-892 RRLVVD
+892 RLVVD

-917 PAMQWSDEKPAELIN
+917 PEMEWSDEKPAELIN
-932 LYVYAGQDGE
+932 LYVYAGQDGT

-965 TYDDASS
+965 TYDDTAK
-972 TVTFG
+972 TVSFS
-977 ARKGQFPGMLKQRRF
+977 ARKGQFPGMLKNRRF
-992 NVVLVGKDAPKPLNL
+992 NVVLVTKDAPKPLNL
-1007 ENPEGKMVTYNGK
+1007 DNPEGVMVNYNGK
-1020 AVSVK
+1020 AVTCN